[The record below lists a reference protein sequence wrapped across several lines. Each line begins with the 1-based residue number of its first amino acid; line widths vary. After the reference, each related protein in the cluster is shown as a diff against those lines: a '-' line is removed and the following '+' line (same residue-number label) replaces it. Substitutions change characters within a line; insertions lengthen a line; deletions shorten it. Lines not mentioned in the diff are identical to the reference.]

1 MSVLDQKVVSLELV
15 GDRNASDSPKV
26 LQTSSKDKLAT
37 PYRTRKTRKARED
50 YKETPASEDEE
61 DKENTNKENTNKDQ
75 DTESSGDQRED
86 EGAKPQGEDE
96 EAEGVDYEAQ
106 RQRNIQR
113 NQQLLMELGL
123 NTIPIHREFPT
134 TGKPS
139 RLFKEKSFDDDDYV
153 EGGEY
158 VGGVRRKRTWRATPT
173 VQVTQTRASK
183 RIRGEPA
190 LEHNVD
196 IEAIENGLKPDND
209 EEGREA
215 PDSVPSEDP
224 GSESKA
230 IRWKG
235 RKQTTGY
242 VVEVEVADAG
252 VPLTL
257 GSIGTT
263 IWDMGKIYKGKENRL
278 KYWSGKGS
286 LFRHPYPIG
295 YRAEKHHFR
304 ERYMMHIKEG
314 PHGPIFVVESS
325 TGKVFEGSSP
335 TLPWT
340 KACLA
345 SYSKGTRISGPLFF
359 GFSDPI
365 TQKMIEELD
374 GYQTWEAVAAEV
386 EEEEQ
391 AKLAAAEAAELE
403 AAGSDSESKS

>member
-1 MSVLDQKVVSLELV
+1 MSVLDQKVVSLEPV

-37 PYRTRKTRKARED
+37 PYRTRRTRKARED
-50 YKETPASEDEE
+50 YKELPASEDEE

-75 DTESSGDQRED
+75 DTESSGDQCED
-86 EGAKPQGEDE
+86 EGTKPQGEDE
-96 EAEGVDYEAQ
+96 EEEGVDYEAQ

-139 RLFKEKSFDDDDYV
+139 RLFKEKSFGDDDDYE

-173 VQVTQTRASK
+173 IQVTQTRASK

-224 GSESKA
+224 GSQSKA

-257 GSIGTT
+257 GRVFLEHREHNAF
-263 IWDMGKIYKGKENRL
+263 W
-278 KYWSGKGS
+278 W
-286 LFRHPYPIG
+286 YPAIF
-295 YRAEKHHFR
+295 AKSKASVSR
-304 ERYMMHIKEG
+304 EHWYHDLG
-314 PHGPIFVVESS
+314 HGQDLQRKRE
-325 TGKVFEGSSP
+325 
-335 TLPWT
+335 
-340 KACLA
+340 
-345 SYSKGTRISGPLFF
+345 
-359 GFSDPI
+359 
-365 TQKMIEELD
+365 Q
-374 GYQTWEAVAAEV
+374 AEV
-386 EEEEQ
+386 
-391 AKLAAAEAAELE
+391 LE
-403 AAGSDSESKS
+403 WEGCKSLSYFA